1 MILFV
6 TRRET
11 PIGEVVAQRSERGL
25 VSMGFADGMKD
36 SAVGQ
41 IDPDPAIGEA
51 IDRYFAG
58 SPEALDEL
66 EVDAQ
71 GTTLQRRIWGLLR
84 GIPAGE
90 TRSYG
95 ELGAEVGTSGRV
107 VGNAMAANPVCLAV
121 PCHRVIRGDGTSDGY
136 AYGSHRKRWLLEHEA
151 DVRTPSGPADP
162 LGEEQASF
170 SR

>member
-1 MILFV
+1 MTLFI
-6 TRRET
+6 TKRET
-11 PIGEVVAQRSERGL
+11 PIGEVVACRSERGL
-25 VSMGFADGMKD
+25 VSMGFSDGMKD
-36 SAVGQ
+36 APNGR
-41 IDPDPAIGEA
+41 IDPNPAIGEA

-58 SPEALDEL
+58 ASGALDAL
-66 EVDAQ
+66 EVDVE
-71 GTTLQRRIWGLLR
+71 GTLLQRRIWRRLR
-84 GIPAGE
+84 SIPPGE

-95 ELGAEVGTSGRV
+95 EVGAEVGTSGRV

-121 PCHRVIRGDGTSDGY
+121 PCHRVIRGDGTWHRY

-151 DVRTPSGPADP
+151 EVRTPSGPADP